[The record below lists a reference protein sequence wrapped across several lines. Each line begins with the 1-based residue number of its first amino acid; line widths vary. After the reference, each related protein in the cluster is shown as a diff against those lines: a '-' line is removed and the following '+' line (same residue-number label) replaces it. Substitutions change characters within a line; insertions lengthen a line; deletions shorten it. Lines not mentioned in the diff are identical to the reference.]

1 MAAYNSNLYLMI
13 FNSIS
18 EPVFLIDDTLHIV
31 EINSAME
38 KIVGM
43 PKKEII
49 GREYSQVILC
59 CNCKHCP
66 INEAIREGEPRS
78 NIEAFIQSSGGEK
91 HIVLINATPV
101 NGVYGINSGAVVS
114 LQDITH
120 VKFLQ
125 SELKKTLNLRSIEIL
140 TRGLV
145 HDFNNLLM
153 VMSGNI
159 FIAKELVRPEDTINK
174 FLDDTEKAILKSQE
188 LVNKLSEFSKY
199 ADDFIN

>member
-1 MAAYNSNLYLMI
+1 VAYTSNPYLLI

-31 EINSAME
+31 EINLAME
-38 KIVGM
+38 KIVGI
-43 PKKEII
+43 PKKEVI
-49 GREYSQVILC
+49 GRECSQVVLC

-66 INEAIREGEPRS
+66 INEAIGEREPRS

-91 HIVLINATPV
+91 HIVLMNATPV
-101 NGVYGINSGAVVS
+101 NGVYDINSGAVVS

-125 SELKKTLNLRSIEIL
+125 RELKKTLNFRSIEIL
-140 TRGLV
+140 TKGIA

-153 VMSGNI
+153 AISGNI
-159 FIAKELVRPEDTINK
+159 FIAKELVSPDDTINK
-174 FLDDTEKAILKSQE
+174 YLDDTEKAVLKSQE
-188 LVNKLSEFSKY
+188 LVNKLCDFSKY
-199 ADDFIN
+199 ADNLIN